1 MNRLK
6 ARASR
11 WLILGWLGT
20 SYACS
25 GITHLPT
32 LLGLWLLAVFIFYRQ
47 ARTAARK
54 TILSAVPI
62 TISLILASAL
72 WVRLLQNQPL
82 PWPAYAGLALRSTLI
97 TFLGFA
103 VLARVNLLD
112 ALEPFPMLTRL
123 LVIVLAQIQALRR
136 LITESRLGLTSRL
149 PRKANSKDMVQSGG
163 AITASLFSLS
173 TRNAQDIADALR
185 SRGF

>member
-1 MNRLK
+1 
-6 ARASR
+6 
-11 WLILGWLGT
+11 
-20 SYACS
+20 
-25 GITHLPT
+25 
-32 LLGLWLLAVFIFYRQ
+32 LLVFWLLATIVFFRQ
-47 ARTAARK
+47 ARRAARK

-62 TISLILASAL
+62 TLGMILASAL
-72 WVRLLQNQPL
+72 WVRFLQNQPP
-82 PWPAYAGLALRSTLI
+82 PWHAYAALALRSTLI

-112 ALEPFPMLTRL
+112 ALHPFPTVTRL

-136 LITESRLGLTSRL
+136 LVVESRLGLTSRL
-149 PRKANSKDMVQSGG
+149 PRKANARDMVQSGG
-163 AITASLFSLS
+163 AITAAVFHLA